1 MTPNVVAAY
10 GLLSPA
16 PTLPRRGRPSKNGQ
30 RIKVGNEFFDRDSD
44 QQLSSWRETPD
55 TMVDDGSSR
64 CATLPTPVFTPRPS
78 RRIPVSYY
86 FDPRHDI
93 TSMPKHLSSRYVNK
107 LVSVYY
113 NVTDLY
119 TAVLLMSLNCDIEFI
134 DIIVVRPHSKV
145 LLS

>member
-1 MTPNVVAAY
+1 M
-10 GLLSPA
+10 
-16 PTLPRRGRPSKNGQ
+16 
-30 RIKVGNEFFDRDSD
+30 
-44 QQLSSWRETPD
+44 
-55 TMVDDGSSR
+55 
-64 CATLPTPVFTPRPS
+64 
-78 RRIPVSYY
+78 
-86 FDPRHDI
+86 

-107 LVSVYY
+107 LVPVYY